1 MKNIVLY
8 IAMLAVGLTSCTK
21 IIDVDLAD
29 QTSTRLV
36 VDGNVVHYLNAVDS
50 GYQEIFL
57 SKSRSY
63 FDDVHSDN
71 SVTGANVEVVN
82 NQTGTKTIFQ
92 ESTDVK
98 GKYFTNDLIAKVGNG
113 YTLNITA
120 TLDGEI
126 QDFTGTD
133 SIITE
138 ALQIDHIFLEEE
150 LSFGGDTVY
159 ETNIEFINTPEQDY
173 FKFEVYFNDTLIK
186 NNHGGSNFFFS
197 LIDDSFMGPG
207 KQEFRVV
214 DRNIERKEETPPFKL
229 QVKMKRIS
237 YDTFNYFRK
246 LYANASSGDDTPQ
259 TEVRGIVGNLTYP
272 DRYPLGTFSA
282 SSESQNSVVITEY
295 PSSN

>member
-57 SKSRSY
+57 SKSRYY

-120 TLDGEI
+120 TLDGEV
-126 QDFTGTD
+126 QEFSGQD

-138 ALQIDHIFLEEE
+138 VPQVDRVFLEGE
-150 LSFGGDTVY
+150 LNFAGDSIY
-159 ETNIEFINTPEQDY
+159 ETTIEFINSPEQDY
-173 FKFEVYFNDTLIK
+173 FKFEVFFNDTLIK

-214 DRNIERKEETPPFKL
+214 DRNIEPKEEKPPFKL

-237 YDTFNYFRK
+237 FETYNYFRK

-259 TEVRGIVGNLTYP
+259 TEVRGVVGNLTYP

-282 SSESQNSVVITEY
+282 SSESQKSVIITDY
-295 PSSN
+295 SNN